1 MKAYKG
7 FDKDLKCRNF
17 QFEIGKT
24 YIEDE
29 AELCTCGFH
38 ACLNPIDCLYYYR
51 IQEKSRYCIVDI
63 DDLDVFSD
71 TKHALSERKQLHVKD
86 SKICGKT
93 VKIEKELTLLEL
105 IEEARQFIIDHAENS
120 ENDDVDDDSL
130 YYIVPK
136 PYSYTV
142 IGDSKNN
149 LNWLKAAICCNV
161 HSKILCRG
169 TVTSILN
176 SANRC
181 QLFAESET
189 IVANS
194 GDACF
199 ICAYSDTSSGNN
211 YTSIQNSGV
220 GSIIVIGVNSYQTT
234 VSNSGACSTIYDYG
248 DHSDIVTTG
257 DRTIIRSFGK
267 NCTIT
272 CTGCYCFVSGKIGT
286 KITIRSD
293 NNKMISFKIDGEHYK
308 EDTLYT
314 VQSKN

>member
-7 FDKDLKCRNF
+7 FDKDLKCRNY

-24 YIEDE
+24 YTEDE

-51 IQEKSRYCIVDI
+51 IQEKSRYCVVDI
-63 DDLDVFSD
+63 DDLDI
-71 TKHALSERKQLHVKD
+71 LSEQKQLTDATD

-105 IEEARQFIIDHAENS
+105 IEEARQFIIDHAENA

-142 IGDSKNN
+142 IGASKNN
-149 LNWLKAAICCNV
+149 VNWLEAAICCKV
-161 HSKILCRG
+161 HSKILCRC
-169 TVTSILN
+169 TATSILN
-176 SANRC
+176 SANHC
-181 QLFAESET
+181 QLFVESGT
-189 IVANS
+189 TVANS

-199 ICAYSDTSSGNN
+199 ICTCSDIPFRNI
-211 YTSIQNSGV
+211 YTSIQNSGA
-220 GSIIVIGVNSYQTT
+220 GSIVVVGVNSYRTT
-234 VSNSGACSTIYDYG
+234 VSNSGAFSAIYNYG
-248 DHSDIVTTG
+248 DHSDIITIG
-257 DRTIIRSFGK
+257 DRTIIRSFGN
-267 NCTIT
+267 NCIII
-272 CTGCYCFVSGKIGT
+272 CTGCCCFVSGKIGT
-286 KITIRSD
+286 KITMRSD
-293 NNKMISFKIDGEHYK
+293 NNKMISFEIDGEHYK

-314 VQSKN
+314 LRGEDII

>member
-24 YIEDE
+24 YTEDE

-38 ACLNPIDCLYYYR
+38 ACLNPIDCLYYYH
-51 IQEKSRYCIVDI
+51 IQEKSRYCVVDI
-63 DDLDVFSD
+63 DDIDI
-71 TKHALSERKQLHVKD
+71 LSEQKQLDHATD

-105 IEEARQFIIDHAENS
+105 IEEARQFIIDHAEN
-120 ENDDVDDDSL
+120 DGVDDDSS

-136 PYSYTV
+136 SYSYTA
-142 IGDSKNN
+142 IGASKNCM
-149 LNWLKAAICCNV
+149 NWLDAVICCKV
-161 HSKILCRG
+161 HSKILCRY

-176 SANRC
+176 SANHC
-181 QLFAESET
+181 QLFAGNET
-189 IVANS
+189 VVANS

-199 ICAYSDTSSGNN
+199 IYTYSDIPSGNN

-220 GSIIVIGVNSYQTT
+220 GSIIVIGDNSFRTT
-234 VSNSGACSTIYDYG
+234 VNNSGVCAAIYDYG
-248 DHSDIVTTG
+248 NYSDIVTIG
-257 DRTIIRSFGK
+257 GRTIIKSFGE
-267 NCTIT
+267 NCMIT
-272 CTGCYCFVSGKIGT
+272 CTGGCCFVSGKIGT
-286 KITIRSD
+286 KITMRSD
-293 NNKMISFKIDGEHYK
+293 NNKMISFEIDGEHYK

-314 VQSKN
+314 LRGEDII